1 MGSSVQGEEAK
12 LKLAFVALSAN
23 KLVKECIEEEKVGQ
37 GGNLKIGKEE
47 GGFFVGVL
55 GFPSF
60 GGRYGLN
67 SVRDG
72 NSTAKRDVEQH
83 FGKEEEEETK

>member
-1 MGSSVQGEEAK
+1 MGSSVEGEEAK
-12 LKLAFVALSAN
+12 LKLLYVALSAN

-55 GFPSF
+55 GLPSF

-67 SVRDG
+67 RVGDG
-72 NSTAKRDVEQH
+72 NSTAKRDVAQL
-83 FGKEEEEETK
+83 FGKEEEGETK